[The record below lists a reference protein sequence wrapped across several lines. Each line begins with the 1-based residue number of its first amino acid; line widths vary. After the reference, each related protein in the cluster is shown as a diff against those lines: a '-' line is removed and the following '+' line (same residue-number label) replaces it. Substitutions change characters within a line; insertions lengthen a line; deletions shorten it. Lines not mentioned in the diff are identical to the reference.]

1 MGIIKNIED
10 FKKIELFR
18 AIANKWYIEKSDESY
33 IALHIQPFDF
43 KDAEFNDESYLEIE
57 WGDDDIFGKTNE
69 EFLDWLMEK
78 SREEGYPIAEIL
90 EDEFSVQQDTYI
102 LERIVDETKNELM
115 SDTTKLWENE
125 SKYVDGDE
133 LEYDLPYFTSF
144 EDAKRFLVMRY
155 PEGFTDDGI
164 SLELD

>member
-133 LEYDLPYFTSF
+133 LEGDQPYFTSF
-144 EDAKRFLVMRY
+144 EDAKRFLVMCY
-155 PEGFTDDGI
+155 PEGFTDDEI